1 MNLLPLPVLIGN
13 QKVLIAVGIGGIDEN
28 NALDDRLSGA
38 NGGAVISAIRES
50 AIIQITIQKLSKG
63 K

>member
-1 MNLLPLPVLIGN
+1 MLIGN